1 MSAAPQ
7 GAPRVIHKT
16 MAISHA
22 DFFRLLPGA
31 LSGVAFQVHGTTV
44 VAEDG
49 PRRLEITLSPEGRRR
64 IALLELPVTDV
75 HLTLTGY
82 APADADALL
91 TRFDRSYQRGG
102 G

>member
-1 MSAAPQ
+1 MIPAP
-7 GAPRVIHKT
+7 GDAPRVVIKN

-31 LSGVAFQVHGTTV
+31 LSGLDFTVNGTTV

-49 PRRLEITLSPEGRRR
+49 PRRLEITLLPEGRRR
-64 IALLELPVTDV
+64 IALLELPVTEV
-75 HLTLTGY
+75 RLTLTGY
-82 APADADALL
+82 APADADAILL
-91 TRFDRSYQRGG
+91 RFDRAYQRGG